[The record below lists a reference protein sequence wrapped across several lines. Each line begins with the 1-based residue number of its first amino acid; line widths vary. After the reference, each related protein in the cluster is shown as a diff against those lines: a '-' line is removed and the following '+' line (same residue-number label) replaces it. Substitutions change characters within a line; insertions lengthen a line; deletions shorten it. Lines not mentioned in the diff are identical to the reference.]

1 MNQFLDSGQIEHYKN
16 RRISYNNQSLYFEKA
31 AYFKEFSNITEKS
44 LSKIKVL
51 HITSTK
57 QVLFAKHVYL
67 VKRAVYIYFNTATF
81 SDLLD
86 LYQEGL
92 LYLWSMIDLF
102 SNNDN
107 CEDFLGKRIRNRL
120 KVARRRQL
128 NNARVL
134 PKLINQGVQLVEMPY
149 DIPTEIDNIQIPVR
163 EAIDDLSAKQRSVM
177 LQFYGVGERPL
188 RVTEIAAKQGKTPR
202 TIRKLRKC
210 GEDNLA
216 KNQKMQA
223 LRSLVF

>member
-16 RRISYNNQSLYFEKA
+16 RRTSYNNQSLYFEKA
-31 AYFKEFSNITEKS
+31 AYFKEFNNITEKS

-51 HITSTK
+51 NKTSTK

-67 VKRAVYIYFNTATF
+67 VKRAVYIYFNTTTF

-92 LYLWSMIDLF
+92 LYLWGMIDLF
-102 SNNDN
+102 SDNDN
-107 CEDFLGKRIRNRL
+107 GENFLGKRIRNRL

-149 DIPTEIDNIQIPVR
+149 DMPTEIDNIQIPVR

-188 RVTEIAAKQGKTPR
+188 KVAEIAAKQGKTPR